1 MLKDGGIYGVTTQT
15 DKFYD
20 RFIEIIQGHRNAPDG
35 IIVAWNL
42 SMVDT
47 LKIYRPIVHQLIN
60 DQFEEVMT
68 AIVPDVGF
76 ISETIRL
83 RQEIKDQSSP

>member
-1 MLKDGGIYGVTTQT
+1 
-15 DKFYD
+15 
-20 RFIEIIQGHRNAPDG
+20 
-35 IIVAWNL
+35 
-42 SMVDT
+42 MVDT